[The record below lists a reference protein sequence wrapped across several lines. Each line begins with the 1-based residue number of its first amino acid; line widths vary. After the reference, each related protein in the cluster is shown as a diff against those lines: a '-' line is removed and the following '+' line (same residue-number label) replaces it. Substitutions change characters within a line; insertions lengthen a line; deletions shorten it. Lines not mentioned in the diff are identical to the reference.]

1 MIKSVRIKVVG
12 KVQHVGFRY
21 FTALEA
27 KKLSIMGF
35 VKNESD
41 GSVLIEAVGMEGN
54 IDLFCLSV
62 KKGPSWARVDRIKI
76 QDIPVQEYKRFL
88 VK

>member
-1 MIKSVRIKVVG
+1 MI
-12 KVQHVGFRY
+12 
-21 FTALEA
+21 EA
-27 KKLSIMGF
+27 KKLKIVGF

-41 GSVLIEAVGMEGN
+41 GSVLIEAEGAEES

-62 KKGPSWARVDRIKI
+62 ERGPSWARVDGIQV
-76 QDIPVQEYKRFL
+76 QDIPIQDFIRFS